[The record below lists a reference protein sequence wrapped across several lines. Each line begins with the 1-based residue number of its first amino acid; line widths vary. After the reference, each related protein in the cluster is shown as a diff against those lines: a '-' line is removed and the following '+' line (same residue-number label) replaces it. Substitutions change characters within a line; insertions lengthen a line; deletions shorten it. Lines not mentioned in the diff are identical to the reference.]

1 MRVAVC
7 FQLKKAKPR
16 SDGKFP
22 IYVRCTLNG
31 QRFEFAT
38 KFFIFSEMWNDSAQQ
53 ITGWTEDVKILN
65 NRLDK
70 IVSKIHD
77 SDIYNHVYF
86 NRKIDSRS
94 EKTSLRTIIFFAED
108 IAMHYLKHCVPPL
121 YTNLR

>member
-1 MRVAVC
+1 
-7 FQLKKAKPR
+7 
-16 SDGKFP
+16 
-22 IYVRCTLNG
+22 
-31 QRFEFAT
+31 
-38 KFFIFSEMWNDSAQQ
+38 MWNDSAQQ
-53 ITGWTEDVKILN
+53 ITGRTEDVKILN

-108 IAMHYLKHCVPPL
+108 IATHYLKHCVPL
-121 YTNLR
+121 YMYKLALS